1 MLSPKNVK
9 WAGEAEVIIIG
20 YGLAGAVAA
29 ITAHDR
35 GASTLILEKQR
46 ADTHC
51 SCSSISMGIVLS
63 PSDIPRATE
72 YMIALNQTGQPG
84 MLWTDIETIRAWSKY
99 AVENRDWLEK
109 LGGKIKFFARGGE
122 FPQLPGSDSM
132 ESWKYQ
138 GNGRGMMRFMYQQV
152 KSRQIDVYYQMPVQ
166 KLLTDEKGCVMGVK
180 AVDLRRGQPRE
191 AYFKASRAVILCSGG
206 FEENE
211 EMKLQ
216 YLRVHPAYFTGGTA
230 NTGDG
235 IKMAQEV
242 GADLWHMNCVSAR
255 LVAKF
260 PDFPVAFFIDFSG
273 GGWSQR
279 QMMTTREKL
288 RAGYIFVD
296 RYGRRYLSETLK
308 PHVAYYELTSYDS
321 HKLEYPRVPSYYI
334 FDRKRMEM
342 GALGQLTSGPSGP
355 EQLYR
360 WSRDNSVELRRGWVI
375 RGETLATLASRIGV
389 SAAILEKTVARWNQL
404 CVAGKDGDL
413 GRDSAEMVPLDSPPF
428 YAIRLFPGGSNTQGG
443 PRRNSQAQV
452 VDAFGEP
459 IPGLY
464 AAGECGSI
472 YGMLYPAG
480 GGNLAECIVFGRL
493 AAENAV
499 KEAPRK

>member
-1 MLSPKNVK
+1 
-9 WAGEAEVIIIG
+9 
-20 YGLAGAVAA
+20 
-29 ITAHDR
+29 
-35 GASTLILEKQR
+35 
-46 ADTHC
+46 
-51 SCSSISMGIVLS
+51 
-63 PSDIPRATE
+63 
-72 YMIALNQTGQPG
+72 
-84 MLWTDIETIRAWSKY
+84 
-99 AVENRDWLEK
+99 
-109 LGGKIKFFARGGE
+109 
-122 FPQLPGSDSM
+122 
-132 ESWKYQ
+132 
-138 GNGRGMMRFMYQQV
+138 
-152 KSRQIDVYYQMPVQ
+152 
-166 KLLTDEKGCVMGVK
+166 
-180 AVDLRRGQPRE
+180 
-191 AYFKASRAVILCSGG
+191 
-206 FEENE
+206 
-211 EMKLQ
+211 
-216 YLRVHPAYFTGGTA
+216 
-230 NTGDG
+230 
-235 IKMAQEV
+235 
-242 GADLWHMNCVSAR
+242 
-255 LVAKF
+255 
-260 PDFPVAFFIDFSG
+260 
-273 GGWSQR
+273 
-279 QMMTTREKL
+279 
-288 RAGYIFVD
+288 
-296 RYGRRYLSETLK
+296 
-308 PHVAYYELTSYDS
+308 
-321 HKLEYPRVPSYYI
+321 
-334 FDRKRMEM
+334 MEM